1 MGRSSDYGNGMYQ
14 QLMEIMG
21 RLETVEKD
29 SREQINTL
37 NNRIDTLE

>member
-1 MGRSSDYGNGMYQ
+1 MGRKSDYGNGMYQ

-29 SREQINTL
+29 SKQKIDIL
-37 NNRIDTLE
+37 NNRIEPL